1 MQNFKIN
8 ADNSGHLVPCS
19 AQKPLGPKCSTIYN
33 LLRHMLEQ
41 HDSFQGENV
50 SQRTTNEPFV
60 CLVCAKSFKYQ
71 RNLDTHIS
79 LTHTNKHENQCQIC
93 DQNFATTYK
102 LKRHMAE
109 LHNVTQFGNS
119 IYSEEAKTFNC
130 MVCES
135 VFKRKENLKAHEKTH
150 LDGSKFTCDK
160 CGKQFTVKSSLVQE
174 STTSKNAHRRKRKTS
189 M

>member
-1 MQNFKIN
+1 MF
-8 ADNSGHLVPCS
+8 
-19 AQKPLGPKCSTIYN
+19 
-33 LLRHMLEQ
+33 EQ
-41 HDSFQGENV
+41 HDIFQGENV

-79 LTHTNKHENQCQIC
+79 ITHT
-93 DQNFATTYK
+93 ATTTTYK

-160 CGKQFTVKSSLVQE
+160 CGKQFTVKSSLVRHQKMHTGE
-174 STTSKNAHRRKRKTS
+174 REKHQCEICQKIFLSKGSLGRHIEGIHRR
-189 M
+189 